1 MSFLKKCVV
10 GVAAML
16 LIGTGMSV
24 AGTDLNEVAAFLV
37 FPGVVAF
44 DNGSNTVETFVT
56 ITNASDSDVEVHMA
70 YIDGE
75 EGPGECFEC
84 NFDIYLTGN
93 DTETLLV
100 SRDLLSRR
108 TDILTLDF
116 QVLMTCPTV
125 YGFMTAAAQDPDTHQ
140 TITSNVLFGE
150 EVVVDYTNGA
160 AVSVPA
166 VSFQGKNGGDGDR
179 YYAFDDSEY
188 GKMPKVVAADFL
200 APNDSTQQLPFFR
213 GYLTLF
219 TLGFDRQFP
228 PLVDCSVTGYDAREF
243 PFSRSFLFGCWTTIS
258 LEDVHPEFA
267 YPNLGQLAFD
277 THGWLKLNCRV
288 DHDNNGSFDAIG
300 GVHGAITQ
308 IAGPGASL
316 SRLPNGNYVG
326 AGCDDGPDCGGDW
339 IAWSRLLYQSVTT
352 GDAVTLH
359 LENPGGGLD

>member
-10 GVAAML
+10 GIAAML
-16 LIGTGMSV
+16 LVGTGMSV

-44 DNGSNTVETFVT
+44 DGAVNSVETFVT

-70 YIDGE
+70 YIDGQ
-75 EGPGECFEC
+75 EGPYECFEC
-84 NFDIYLTGN
+84 DFDIYLTGN

-100 SRDLLSRR
+100 SRDLLSNR

-125 YGFMTAAAQDPDTHQ
+125 YGFMTAAAQDPDTHA
-140 TITSNVLFGE
+140 TITSNVLLGE
-150 EVVVDYTNGA
+150 EVVVDYTNGSA
-160 AVSVPA
+160 
-166 VSFQGKNGGDGDR
+166 R
-179 YYAFDDSEY
+179 YYAFNAADY
-188 GKMPKVVAADFL
+188 GKMPKVIAADFL
-200 APNDSTQQLPFFR
+200 APNDSQQQLPFFR
-213 GYLTLF
+213 AYLTLF

-267 YPNLGQLAFD
+267 WPNLGRLALD
-277 THGWLKLNCRV
+277 SHGWLKLNCRV
-288 DHDNNGSFDAIG
+288 DYDNDGTFDAIG

-308 IAGPGASL
+308 VAGPGASV
-316 SRLPNGNYVG
+316 SKIPNGNRV
-326 AGCDDGPDCGGDW
+326 AGW
-339 IAWSRLLYQSVTT
+339 AAWSRLLYQSVTT

-359 LENPGGGLD
+359 LENPGGDMGGPLN